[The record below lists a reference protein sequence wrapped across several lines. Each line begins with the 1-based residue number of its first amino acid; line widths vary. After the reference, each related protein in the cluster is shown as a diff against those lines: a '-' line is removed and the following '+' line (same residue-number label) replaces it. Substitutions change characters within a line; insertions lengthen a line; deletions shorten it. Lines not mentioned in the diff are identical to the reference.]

1 VPTLKPEAVKDLRG
15 AHQGPAEIRTRIIRL
30 IEQMTCGRWLLVCM
44 HGAGPPFADK
54 MVIGRYTE
62 MEEKKKLAKEIAGI
76 ER

>member
-1 VPTLKPEAVKDLRG
+1 M
-15 AHQGPAEIRTRIIRL
+15 
-30 IEQMTCGRWLLVCM
+30 IEQMTCGRSLLVCM
-44 HGAGPPFADK
+44 PGAGSPFANK

>member
-1 VPTLKPEAVKDLRG
+1 
-15 AHQGPAEIRTRIIRL
+15 
-30 IEQMTCGRWLLVCM
+30 M

-62 MEEKKKLAKEIAGI
+62 MEEKKKLAEEIAGI